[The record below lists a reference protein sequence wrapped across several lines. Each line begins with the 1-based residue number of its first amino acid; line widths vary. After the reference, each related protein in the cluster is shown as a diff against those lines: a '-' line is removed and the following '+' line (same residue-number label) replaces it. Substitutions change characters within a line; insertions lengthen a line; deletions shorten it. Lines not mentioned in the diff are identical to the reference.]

1 MISSGGP
8 ARGILSA
15 LCLGDASSFAAHRD
29 ARIPKVP
36 VRCVS
41 ALCRPL
47 TFPPLP
53 SPHQSHL
60 ISTSGGTMRGR
71 ARVASHYPHC
81 PFYQCPVIKMS
92 PFNFRSV
99 ALLST
104 DFFSSNMGGGRGGG
118 QEGGA
123 IEPVC
128 SLGVQK
134 GGWVGVGGCAG
145 SVLVRRSGINRGR
158 RGD

>member
-8 ARGILSA
+8 ALGILSA

-36 VRCVS
+36 ARCVS

-47 TFPPLP
+47 TFPPLL

-60 ISTSGGTMRGR
+60 ISTSGGTIRAR

-99 ALLST
+99 ALLSA
-104 DFFSSNMGGGRGGG
+104 DFSSNMGGGRRGEAGRNRTSLFTG
-118 QEGGA
+118 YTKKGA
-123 IEPVC
+123 RRKR
-128 SLGVQK
+128 LGEAFRDQ
-134 GGWVGVGGCAG
+134 
-145 SVLVRRSGINRGR
+145 
-158 RGD
+158 